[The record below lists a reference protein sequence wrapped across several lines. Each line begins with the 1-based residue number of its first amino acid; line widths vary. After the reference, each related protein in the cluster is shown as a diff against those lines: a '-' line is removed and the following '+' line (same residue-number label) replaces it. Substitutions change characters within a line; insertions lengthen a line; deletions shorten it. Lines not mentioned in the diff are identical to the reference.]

1 MLLQGTW
8 KLFFKFWILCL
19 YRIVNFQCRG
29 YWNWQKLK
37 NLLQQ
42 VKDRN
47 YLDFHSVS
55 FERTW
60 RKLVQ
65 KRTVRTRLDIHVFR
79 SDCLD
84 LCGKTNCIVIC
95 SIMKIKFK
103 ESTIHPI
110 STITSNLKSLNI
122 KQTTAYGIEN
132 QGHYLERASNCEV
145 VLVWLFRL

>member
-1 MLLQGTW
+1 MRKDCNIDLTDFLWCPAFILQYASMLRYTKLDWVVTVFFSIKLFIKVNIISISATW

-47 YLDFHSVS
+47 YLDVHSVS

-65 KRTVRTRLDIHVFR
+65 KRTVRTRLEIHVFR
-79 SDCLD
+79 RDCLD
-84 LCGKTNCIVIC
+84 LCEKN
-95 SIMKIKFK
+95 
-103 ESTIHPI
+103 
-110 STITSNLKSLNI
+110 NLYSDLF
-122 KQTTAYGIEN
+122 YYEN
-132 QGHYLERASNCEV
+132 KV
-145 VLVWLFRL
+145 